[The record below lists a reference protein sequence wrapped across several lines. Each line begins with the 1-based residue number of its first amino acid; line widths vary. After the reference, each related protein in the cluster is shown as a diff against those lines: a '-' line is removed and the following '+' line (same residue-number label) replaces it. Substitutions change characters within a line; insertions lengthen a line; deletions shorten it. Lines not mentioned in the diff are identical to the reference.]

1 MLPPMIPVFSLWV
14 SAGVFLQQM
23 PCLCTQVMGA
33 QTFVLAGDPNQLPPT
48 VKSQRAASQGLTH
61 TLFDNILR
69 GGVDQKLLDMQYRMH
84 PLIAN
89 FPSTAF
95 YGGRVR
101 DGEPGVCSVCGVS
114 PGSWWVWTQLSQCF
128 VAASQGCAGS
138 PCSFLV

>member
-1 MLPPMIPVFSLWV
+1 MASCRLW
-14 SAGVFLQQM
+14 SSRSR
-23 PCLCTQVMGA
+23 CLVRIQVLGA

-61 TLFDNILR
+61 TLFDNILQ

-95 YGGRVR
+95 YGGRVK
-101 DGEPGVCSVCGVS
+101 DGEPGVRCVWCVTLFWVGSGPVEPVLVPVSRGCCACSS
-114 PGSWWVWTQLSQCF
+114 
-128 VAASQGCAGS
+128 
-138 PCSFLV
+138 CSSSN